1 VNEVSGS
8 VPCPVFDTSFEPALE
23 QKTFLQKDALS
34 LSPIIADAQKLSE
47 KFDQISV
54 DVDFDDTHNIVFEE
68 NQKKML
74 ATVQGL
80 MDLVTVEDFDMFCEI
95 YLGFFALYFLSI
107 DPGEIARPSLHCVRR
122 CHEIEKR

>member
-1 VNEVSGS
+1 MNEVSGS

-23 QKTFLQKDALS
+23 QKNFLPKDALS

-54 DVDFDDTHNIVFEE
+54 EVDFDDTHNIVFEE

-80 MDLVTVEDFDMFCEI
+80 MDLVTVLKIMFCEI

-122 CHEIEKR
+122 CHEIKKR

>member
-1 VNEVSGS
+1 MNDVSGP

-23 QKTFLQKDALS
+23 QKNFLQKDALS

-54 DVDFDDTHNIVFEE
+54 DVDFDDIHNIVFEE

-80 MDLVTVEDFDMFCEI
+80 MDLVTVLKI
-95 YLGFFALYFLSI
+95 SI
-107 DPGEIARPSLHCVRR
+107 CFVKYNWVSLLFTF
-122 CHEIEKR
+122 